1 MAHEMNRRQA
11 LAGLGAVSL
20 GALLAA
26 CNEGDDG
33 GAAGTQVETSGGG
46 TTTVEPKTDASLTE
60 LFDNA
65 PSCSLTPEQTEGPF
79 YFDADSIRSDIRAG
93 REGER
98 LRLALRVR
106 DSDCRP
112 LPDAVVDIWQCD
124 ALGEYSTEAE
134 PFLRGA
140 QATNADGIV
149 QFKTLYPGWYMG
161 RTVHVHAKVHV
172 DRETALTTQ
181 LYFDDDVTDKVFE
194 REPYSRRAERDQRN
208 ESDGI
213 FEEQTVLKL
222 AEDGDGHLGVLNL
235 DVEAA

>member
-1 MAHEMNRRQA
+1 MTREMNRRQA

-26 CNEGDDG
+26 CNGDDDG
-33 GAAGTQVETSGGG
+33 GAAKTQVETSDGR
-46 TTTVEPKTDASLTE
+46 TTTVEPKTGASLTE
-60 LFDNA
+60 LFDDA

-93 REGER
+93 RNGAT

-106 DSDCRP
+106 DSDCEP
-112 LPDAVVDIWQCD
+112 LADAIVDIWHCD
-124 ALGEYSTEAE
+124 AQGEYSTDDD

-149 QFKTLYPGWYMG
+149 EFRTIYPGWYPG
-161 RTVHVHAKVHV
+161 RTPHIHAKVHV
-172 DRETALTTQ
+172 DRETVLTTQ
-181 LYFDDDVTDKVFE
+181 LYFDDDFSAKVY
-194 REPYSRRAERDQRN
+194 RRSPYSSHSGRDSSNSADAIFDERA
-208 ESDGI
+208 
-213 FEEQTVLKL
+213 LL
-222 AEDGDGHLGVLNL
+222 ALSEEDGGALGVMSL